1 MSAEFTAKEKER
13 IKYFLSYP
21 DWVQLAQSIQL
32 GVPAGSQPL
41 FLVEGAFGR
50 ISPEARESARK
61 ALCECE
67 CTEAQISDSRSR
79 MKVISIGEIK
89 TNPREPELLR
99 RELLY
104 WVTRLADVLGVIPDP
119 YSQMM
124 YQGIGNIGGINARV
138 LP

>member
-1 MSAEFTAKEKER
+1 MSSEFTAKEKER

-41 FLVEGAFGR
+41 FLVESAFNR

-61 ALCECE
+61 VLCECE

-79 MKVISIGEIK
+79 MKVIQLGELK
-89 TNPREPELLR
+89 MNPREADMLR

-104 WVTRLADVLGVIPDP
+104 WVTRMADVLGVIQDP
-119 YSQMM
+119 YSQMI
-124 YQGIGNIGGINARV
+124 YDGIGNIGGINARV
-138 LP
+138 VS